1 VRREALLFAVVWV
14 KEEGE
19 GPEGAL
25 ALAVSGVFSEESGLT
40 LAAIGWVVGRL
51 VAFT

>member
-1 VRREALLFAVVWV
+1 MRGSALCSVCV

-25 ALAVSGVFSEESGLT
+25 ALTVSGGVFSDESGLT
-40 LAAIGWVVGRL
+40 LAAIGCVVGRL